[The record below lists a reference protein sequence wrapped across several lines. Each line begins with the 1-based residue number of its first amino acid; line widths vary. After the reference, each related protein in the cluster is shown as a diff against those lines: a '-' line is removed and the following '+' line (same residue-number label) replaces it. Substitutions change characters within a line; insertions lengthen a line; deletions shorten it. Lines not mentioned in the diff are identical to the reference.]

1 MQKRFGIIIT
11 LGFFMGMA
19 ILLHAGKTAPRAP
32 IVGPVIV
39 FGDSLV
45 AGVGATEGH
54 DFVSILSR
62 RLGMEI
68 INAGIPGDTTED
80 LLNRL
85 HSDVSVRDPG
95 LVVVLVGG
103 NDYLRSSPKQTTLQN
118 IRSIIEG
125 IQQTGAEVVL
135 VGVSRL
141 VYDKDYEA
149 IAKDEGIEYVPHIL
163 DWTVSRRLEL
173 MSDSVHPNDRGYE
186 VFADKIEP
194 VIRKLLD
201 R

>member
-11 LGFFMGMA
+11 LGFFICMA
-19 ILLHAGKTAPRAP
+19 ALLYAGKTAPREP

-54 DFVSILSR
+54 DFVSVLSR
-62 RLGMEI
+62 RLDMDI

-95 LVVVLVGG
+95 LVVVLAGG
-103 NDYLRSSPKQTTLQN
+103 NDYLRHYPKQTTLEH